1 MENLEPSIN
10 NPNIDQN
17 INHANTNPSTHH
29 DEVSISSQLSQWF
42 KRKKPWLIIIL
53 LIAAIIFIFF
63 WQRVV
68 ITIKSGEAGVLFRYF
83 SGTEIDTVYEEGVH
97 LFSPLDTLHRYE
109 IRKQTALHEFN
120 IISNKGLT
128 IHLSLA
134 VRYRPE
140 VSLLGIL
147 HQQIGPDYLDRV
159 VLPQIESVM
168 RKELGSYTAEQIY
181 TNEAGLLTKAIL
193 NALDEVGR
201 NYVEVEDII
210 IRSISLPQEIVKAIE
225 HKLQQEE
232 FMKSYE
238 FRIETAKKE
247 AERLESEAKGI
258 ANYNTII
265 SQSLTKQLLLHKG
278 IDATKMLAESNNAK
292 VVVIGSGE
300 NGLPIILNT
309 EDNYTNYTKPDE
321 VTDETTTENT
331 DSTSNSASKTN
342 DKNDTTDH
350 KNNKQKADATET
362 TGKP

>member
-1 MENLEPSIN
+1 MENLEPSITN
-10 NPNIDQN
+10 QN
-17 INHANTNPSTHH
+17 TDNTDISQTSQN
-29 DEVSISSQLSQWF
+29 DEDVSISTQLSQWF
-42 KRKKPWLIIIL
+42 KRKKPWLIITSLTAMIL
-53 LIAAIIFIFF
+53 FIFF
-63 WQRVV
+63 WQSVV

-97 LFSPLDTLHRYE
+97 IFSPLDTLYRYE

-247 AERLESEAKGI
+247 AERLKSEAEGI
-258 ANYNTII
+258 ASYNKII
-265 SQSLTKQLLLHKG
+265 SQSLTKPLLLHKG

-309 EDNYTNYTKPDE
+309 EDNYTNYNNHD
-321 VTDETTTENT
+321 DAANETTNEDKESTTKT
-331 DSTSNSASKTN
+331 DNSKHN
-342 DKNDTTDH
+342 IEHHIDDK
-350 KNNKQKADATET
+350 KAEKDEKVET